1 VATIKDVAKAA
12 GVSFKTV
19 SRVVN
24 GEKRVGNEA
33 RERVNQAIR
42 ELGYKPTLA
51 ARQLA
56 GQRSYLI
63 GLLVPRLGASYI
75 ARMLIAMGAACRASG
90 YNLITEMLD
99 YHEYRRSDF
108 FSINFS
114 ARPDSVILT
123 PPFSN
128 EERILDYFEREKVS
142 IVRVAPAF
150 EGYGLR
156 VPVDEEPIVMELMR
170 HLIAQGHRRIGI
182 IGPPQRR
189 LASEA
194 RVVGYRK
201 ALAEAGIEEDPA
213 LILRGDFT
221 FASGVAATTSLLALP
236 QRPTAIFATGDELAA
251 GAMAEA
257 ARLGYRVPDDLA
269 VAGFDDSP
277 IARMVFPPITTV
289 HQPVR
294 EIARVAVEAAINPD
308 FKPQPFEYQLM
319 IRGSTDG
326 SRQHCLEPYPF

>member
-1 VATIKDVAKAA
+1 MATIKDVAKAA

-24 GEKRVGNEA
+24 GEKRVGPEA

-42 ELGYKPTLA
+42 ELGYKPSLA

-63 GLLVPRLGASYI
+63 GLVLLGSGISYI
-75 ARMLIAMGAACRASG
+75 SRMMIAMGSACRDKG
-90 YNLITEMLD
+90 YNLITATLD
-99 YHEYRRSDF
+99 YHQHMASDIV
-108 FSINFS
+108 SINFS
-114 ARPDSVILT
+114 ARPDCVILT
-123 PPFSN
+123 PPFCN
-128 EERILDYFEREKVS
+128 DQRILEHFERANIAV
-142 IVRVAPAF
+142 VRVAAVTP
-150 EGYGLR
+150 GYGLT
-156 VPVDEEPIVMELMR
+156 VPVNEEPCALELMR
-170 HLIAQGHRRIGI
+170 HLIGLGHKRIGMI
-182 IGPPQRR
+182 APPLPLR
-189 LASEA
+189 ASEA
-194 RVVGYRK
+194 RLVAYRK
-201 ALAEAGIEEDPA
+201 AVAEAGLEEDPA
-213 LILRGDFT
+213 LVIRGDFS
-221 FASGVAATTSLLALP
+221 FAAGVSATTSLLALP
-236 QRPTAIFATGDELAA
+236 QRPTAIFASGDEMAA
-251 GAMAEA
+251 GVLAEA

-294 EIARVAVEAAINPD
+294 DIARAAVEAAINPD
-308 FKPQPFEYQLM
+308 FKPQPFDYKLI